1 MSLYFCNPLTSNAI
15 AGVDEQMLWVLV
27 RLLLRIR
34 GGENGSLRNHRRR
47 NNLPRAVGAGYDQR
61 GQRVAQVQQTLT
73 LTPTPTPTA
82 PNPKPKPKPKPKPN
96 PHPDNPVLYV
106 GF

>member
-1 MSLYFCNPLTSNAI
+1 
-15 AGVDEQMLWVLV
+15 MLWVLV

-73 LTPTPTPTA
+73 LTLTPTLTPTPTPTL
-82 PNPKPKPKPKPKPN
+82 NLTLRLTLSLSLSLSLSLTLILTI
-96 PHPDNPVLYV
+96 LYYT
-106 GF
+106 